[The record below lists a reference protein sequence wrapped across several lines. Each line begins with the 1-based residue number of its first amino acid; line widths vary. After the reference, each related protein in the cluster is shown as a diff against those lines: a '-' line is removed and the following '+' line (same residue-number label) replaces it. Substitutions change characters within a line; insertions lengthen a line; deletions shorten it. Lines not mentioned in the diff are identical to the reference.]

1 MPFST
6 YSQGL
11 HDIDVLLLVLLMLIT
26 WLGDGV
32 VSTLLPHC
40 EVAVFT
46 FSSNKYLTDIL
57 CDFANILFLIKL

>member
-6 YSQGL
+6 YNQGL
-11 HDIDVLLLVLLMLIT
+11 HDIDVLLPVLLMLIT

-32 VSTLLPHC
+32 VSAQLPHC

-46 FSSNKYLTDIL
+46 FSSNTYLTEIL
-57 CDFANILFLIKL
+57 CDSANILFLIKH